1 MNTTALFTT
10 SSFDPASAYQWQV
23 DSSGSFVNLV
33 NGGQYSGVN
42 DDSLR
47 INNLRV
53 AQTGHRF
60 RCILSNS
67 PCSDTTTAAT
77 LTVVNTTSVEE
88 NDLSKL
94 RAYPNPTNE
103 YWYITTEPT
112 AVGNTYYLVDQLGKT
127 VFEGKV
133 VAERF
138 EISALQLKEGIYFL
152 RIEGYKSAVKL
163 IRE

>member
-47 INNLRV
+47 INNLHT

-60 RCILSNS
+60 RCILSNN
-67 PCSDTTTAAT
+67 PCNDTTAAAT
-77 LTVVNTTSVEE
+77 LTVVNTTSVQE
-88 NDLSKL
+88 NALLKL
-94 RAYPNPTNE
+94 QAYPNPANE
-103 YWYITTEPT
+103 YWYITTESK
-112 AVGNTYYLVDQLGKT
+112 AIGSTYYVVDGLGRKIT
-127 VFEGKV
+127 EGQIT
-133 VAERF
+133 AERF
-138 EISALQLKEGIYFL
+138 ELRAAALNEGIYFL
-152 RIEGYKSAVKL
+152 RIAGYNTAVKL
-163 IRE
+163 IRK

>member
-47 INNLRV
+47 INNLRT

-60 RCILSNS
+60 RCILSNN
-67 PCSDTTTAAT
+67 PCSDTTAAAT

-88 NDLSKL
+88 NALLNFRPTPIPPTNIGTLLPSQNHWKNLLCGRWAGQKNAGGSNHRRTL
-94 RAYPNPTNE
+94 RA
-103 YWYITTEPT
+103 
-112 AVGNTYYLVDQLGKT
+112 
-127 VFEGKV
+127 
-133 VAERF
+133 
-138 EISALQLKEGIYFL
+138 
-152 RIEGYKSAVKL
+152 
-163 IRE
+163 